1 MGKVKILDTN
11 IIIYLQSGLLA
22 EPLPMGDYAVSIITE
37 MELLSFSQLS
47 PEQEYWLTQ
56 FFKDISVIPCHD
68 LVKLK
73 TITLRR
79 QYRLKLPDA
88 IIAATAITTKA
99 LLLTNDSQLHR
110 IPELAWQSLALQG
123 K

>member
-1 MGKVKILDTN
+1 MGKVNILDTN
-11 IIIYLQSGLLA
+11 IIIYLQSGLLVD
-22 EPLPMGDYAVSIITE
+22 PLPKGYYAVSVITE
-37 MELLSFSQLS
+37 MELLSFSPLS

-56 FFKDISVIPCHD
+56 FFKDISIIPCHD
-68 LVKLK
+68 QVKLQ

-88 IIAATAITTKA
+88 IIAATAITTDA
-99 LLLTNDSQLHR
+99 LLLTNDSQLHK
-110 IPELAWQSLALQG
+110 IPELCWQSLAIQE